1 DIGDLRLH
9 YIASLEL
16 RSGRHFTSRNDC
28 FYAVGNANERTVVS
42 RGQNRDLLADS
53 SRHEVVE
60 QRSPGVIVELT
71 NAQADLLLVMV
82 DREDD
87 GFDIVAL
94 LINISGVVDLDGPA
108 EVGLVNHTVNAIF
121 DSDEYAVV
129 SDGANL
135 AANFVAGL
143 VGIREGCPGIGL
155 KLLHTQAA
163 ALGAGVD
170 LENRARHFMTAFAHL
185 RRLVGLFA

>member
-1 DIGDLRLH
+1 
-9 YIASLEL
+9 
-16 RSGRHFTSRNDC
+16 
-28 FYAVGNANERTVVS
+28 
-42 RGQNRDLLADS
+42 
-53 SRHEVVE
+53 
-60 QRSPGVIVELT
+60 SPGVVMQLT

-87 GFDIVAL
+87 GFDIVPL
-94 LINISGVVDLDGPA
+94 LINISRVVDLDGPA

-143 VGIREGCPGIGL
+143 VGIRERCPGIGL
-155 KLLHTQAA
+155 KLLHTQAD

-170 LENRARHFMTAFAHL
+170 LEHL
-185 RRLVGLFA
+185 TS